1 MMEEEQRDAKGEG
14 TNPLLLILMTE
25 EKQTQAK
32 ESRSPLEIKNV
43 PQLTTRLKIAKNSS
57 GNNLNE

>member
-1 MMEEEQRDAKGEG
+1 MMEEEQRGAKGEG
-14 TNPLLLILMTE
+14 TNPLLLTFLTE

-43 PQLTTRLKIAKNSS
+43 PQLTQSENCKKQFWQQP
-57 GNNLNE
+57 E